1 MLKAG
6 SYSSLSQQAS
16 KVWHSKEDVLFGYQ
30 KDILFGGNG
39 ADILA
44 ALTDKGQ
51 NRLYGGGDRD
61 ILFAGVNDRLFG
73 EKGDDILF
81 AGRVTTP

>member
-16 KVWHSKEDVLFGYQ
+16 KVWHSKEDVLFGYK

-61 ILFAGVNDRLFG
+61 PIRWRQRQAIWRGSEYLGWQ
-73 EKGDDILF
+73 
-81 AGRVTTP
+81 VTTP

>member
-16 KVWHSKEDVLFGYQ
+16 KSLALKRRCPVWVP

-39 ADILA
+39 ADIL
-44 ALTDKGQ
+44 
-51 NRLYGGGDRD
+51 
-61 ILFAGVNDRLFG
+61 
-73 EKGDDILF
+73 
-81 AGRVTTP
+81 P